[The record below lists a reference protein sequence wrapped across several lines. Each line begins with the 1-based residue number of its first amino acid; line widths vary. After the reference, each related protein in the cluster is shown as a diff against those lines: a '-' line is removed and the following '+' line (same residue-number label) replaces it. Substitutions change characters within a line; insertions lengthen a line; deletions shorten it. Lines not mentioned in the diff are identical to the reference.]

1 MLLIPFLIGIVFIL
15 IHFFASV
22 LVPRDKLKQVKWF
35 SFSGGLAV
43 SYIFIYLLPTLHKQ
57 QAAIEEPY
65 RQLTMES
72 EIYFVGLLG
81 VVLFVGIQIV
91 IQQNYISHTSTFWS
105 VIVFYAFYN
114 ALVSYSVLSFEVSAV
129 QALFYCVAIG
139 PHFMAVAHDM
149 WRKFPVEYNKY
160 GRYILAVG
168 IVAGWIVAL
177 TTELTPLFKS
187 IVFSLVSGAMIFT
200 VFKHELPSEKDTHF
214 PTFLISVIIYSAV
227 TVTLKFVFEW

>member
-1 MLLIPFLIGIVFIL
+1 MLWIPFVVGIVFIL
-15 IHFFASV
+15 IHFFASF
-22 LVPRDKLKQVKWF
+22 LVPADKFKRMKWF

-57 QAAIEEPY
+57 QTNIEEPY
-65 RQLTMES
+65 RRFTMES

-81 VVLFVGIQIV
+81 VVLFVGIQII
-91 IQQNYISHTSTFWS
+91 IQQRYISRTTTFWS
-105 VIVFYAFYN
+105 VILFYALYN
-114 ALVSYSVLSFEVSAV
+114 ALVSYSVLSFEVSAI
-129 QALFYCVAIG
+129 QALFYCFAIG
-139 PHFMAVAHDM
+139 PHFVAVAHDM

-187 IVFSLVSGAMIFT
+187 IIFSLVSGAMIFT
-200 VFKHELPSEKDTHF
+200 VFKHELPDEKETHF
-214 PTFLISVIIYSAV
+214 PTFFASVVIYS
-227 TVTLKFVFEW
+227 TITMSLKFLFEW

>member
-1 MLLIPFLIGIVFIL
+1 MQMIPFLIGFVFIL

-22 LVPRDKLKQVKWF
+22 LVPADKLKQMKWF

-57 QAAIEEPY
+57 QNNIQEPF
-65 RQLTMES
+65 RRFTMES

-81 VVLFVGIQIV
+81 VALFVGIQII
-91 IQQNYISHTSTFWS
+91 IQKKYISRTTTFWS
-105 VIVFYAFYN
+105 VISFYALYN
-114 ALVSYSVLSFEVSAV
+114 ALVSYSVLSLEVSAI

-139 PHFMAVAHDM
+139 PHFVAVAHDM

-168 IVAGWIVAL
+168 IIAGWTIAL

-187 IVFSLVSGAMIFT
+187 IIFSLVSGAMIFT
-200 VFKHELPSEKDTHF
+200 VFKHELPSEKETHF
-214 PTFLISVIIYSAV
+214 PTFLIAVLAYSAI
-227 TVTLKFVFEW
+227 TMSLKFFFEW

>member
-22 LVPRDKLKQVKWF
+22 LVPRDNLKQVKWF

-214 PTFLISVIIYSAV
+214 PTFLISVIIYSAI
-227 TVTLKFVFEW
+227 TITLKFVFEW

>member
-1 MLLIPFLIGIVFIL
+1 MLLIPFLIGLVFIL

-22 LVPRDKLKQVKWF
+22 LVPAEKLKQMKWF

-57 QAAIEEPY
+57 QTNIEEPY
-65 RQLTMES
+65 RRLTMES

-81 VVLFVGIQIV
+81 VVLFVGIQII
-91 IQQNYISHTSTFWS
+91 IQNKYISNRSTFWS
-105 VIVFYAFYN
+105 VISFYALYN
-114 ALVSYSVLSFEVSAV
+114 ALVSYSVLSFEVSAI
-129 QALFYCVAIG
+129 QAVFYCVAIG
-139 PHFMAVAHDM
+139 PHFVAVAHDM

-168 IVAGWIVAL
+168 IVVGWIVAL

-187 IVFSLVSGAMIFT
+187 IIFSLVSGAMIFT
-200 VFKHELPSEKDTHF
+200 VFKHELPNEKETHF
-214 PTFLISVIIYSAV
+214 PTFLAAVLFYSAV
-227 TVTLKFVFEW
+227 TMSLKFFFEW